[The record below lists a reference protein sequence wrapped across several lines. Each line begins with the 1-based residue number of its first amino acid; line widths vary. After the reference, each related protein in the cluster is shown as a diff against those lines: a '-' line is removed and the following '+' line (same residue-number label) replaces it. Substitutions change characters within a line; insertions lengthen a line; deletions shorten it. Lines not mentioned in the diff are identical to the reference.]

1 MTAPKRIAVVTGS
14 NKGIGLEIV
23 RQLACNG
30 VMVFLTARDVKRGN
44 VAAEKLIKS
53 GVSDVLFHQLDV
65 TDPASVAALA
75 EFIKTKFGKLDIL
88 EGGDEGFYKI
98 VGAAKETYEKAVEC
112 LNTNYYGAKRV
123 TEALLPLLQL
133 SNAPRIVNLT
143 SLYGQLEHITNE
155 SIQKQLSDVNGL
167 TEEKLDDILNN
178 FLDDL
183 QKNKLQE
190 NGWPFPIS
198 AYKVSKIAIN
208 TYTRM
213 LANKNPRFCINCV
226 HPGLVNTDINWNTGT
241 LTVEEGARCPV
252 ALALLPD
259 GSPSGLFYENMEVVP
274 F

>member
-1 MTAPKRIAVVTGS
+1 
-14 NKGIGLEIV
+14 
-23 RQLACNG
+23 
-30 VMVFLTARDVKRGN
+30 MVFLTARDVKRGN

-259 GSPSGLFYENMEVVP
+259 GSPSGLFYANMEVLP